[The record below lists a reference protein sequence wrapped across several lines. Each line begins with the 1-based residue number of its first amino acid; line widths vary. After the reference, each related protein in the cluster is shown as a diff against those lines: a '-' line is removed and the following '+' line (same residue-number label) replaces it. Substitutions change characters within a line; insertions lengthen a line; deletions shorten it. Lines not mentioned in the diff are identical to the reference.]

1 MCYTAHPLFI
11 PHKLYPTFSAV
22 ALRLSISHPTIPSS
36 FSQVYAQTMPF
47 ALQTNGGVS
56 IGLSSFAH
64 CVAICDRDFPADDSD
79 SSSDS
84 SIGRNSISSDDSS
97 DHEDAAEVEV
107 QSSFKGP
114 LDTINDL
121 EEDLPVK
128 KGISKFYSGK
138 SKSFT
143 SLADAAAASSMEEI
157 VKPEDPYAK
166 KRKNLIARNASIER
180 SRSCASNIGG
190 ISKRPSNIGRR
201 TSCLNLDSSGEGTSS
216 SSISPPFPLPPL
228 HPRANN
234 RSSLPQPS
242 SATRSSPWRSYSWSD
257 LNAIAELMIYLVWLF
272 VVELNALNFDTNVT
286 F

>member
-1 MCYTAHPLFI
+1 
-11 PHKLYPTFSAV
+11 
-22 ALRLSISHPTIPSS
+22 
-36 FSQVYAQTMPF
+36 MPF
-47 ALQTNGGVS
+47 AMENNGGGVT
-56 IGLSSFAH
+56 IGRSSFAH

-84 SIGRNSISSDDSS
+84 SIGRNSTSSEDSS
-97 DHEDAAEVEV
+97 DREDAGEVEV

-138 SKSFT
+138 SRSFT

-166 KRKNLIARNASIER
+166 KRKNLIARNSSIER
-180 SRSCASNIGG
+180 SRSCANIGG
-190 ISKRPSNIGRR
+190 ISKRPTNIGRGG
-201 TSCLNLDSSGEGTSS
+201 TSCLTLSCSEEGSS
-216 SSISPPFPLPPL
+216 STSISPPCPLPPL
-228 HPRANN
+228 HPRVIN

-242 SATRSSPWRSYSWSD
+242 SSTARNPPWRSYSWTD
-257 LNAIAELMIYLVWLF
+257 LHSVAEAHDISGLAICSG
-272 VVELNALNFDTNVT
+272 N
-286 F
+286 

>member
-1 MCYTAHPLFI
+1 
-11 PHKLYPTFSAV
+11 
-22 ALRLSISHPTIPSS
+22 
-36 FSQVYAQTMPF
+36 MPF
-47 ALQTNGGVS
+47 ALENNGGVT
-56 IGLSSFAH
+56 IGRSSFAY
-64 CVAICDRDFPADDSD
+64 CVAICDRDFPEDDSD

-84 SIGRNSISSDDSS
+84 SIGRNSISSEDSS
-97 DHEDAAEVEV
+97 DREDAVEVEV

-166 KRKNLIARNASIER
+166 KRKNLIARNSSIER
-180 SRSCASNIGG
+180 SRSCANIGG
-190 ISKRPSNIGRR
+190 ISKRPSNIGGGA
-201 TSCLNLDSSGEGTSS
+201 SCLTLNCSEEGSS
-216 SSISPPFPLPPL
+216 STSISPPCPLPPL
-228 HPRANN
+228 HPRAIN

-242 SATRSSPWRSYSWSD
+242 STGRNPPWRSYSWTD
-257 LNAIAELMIYLVWLF
+257 LHSVAEAHDISGLAICSGS
-272 VVELNALNFDTNVT
+272 
-286 F
+286 

>member
-1 MCYTAHPLFI
+1 
-11 PHKLYPTFSAV
+11 
-22 ALRLSISHPTIPSS
+22 
-36 FSQVYAQTMPF
+36 
-47 ALQTNGGVS
+47 
-56 IGLSSFAH
+56 
-64 CVAICDRDFPADDSD
+64 
-79 SSSDS
+79 
-84 SIGRNSISSDDSS
+84 
-97 DHEDAAEVEV
+97 
-107 QSSFKGP
+107 
-114 LDTINDL
+114 
-121 EEDLPVK
+121 
-128 KGISKFYSGK
+128 
-138 SKSFT
+138 
-143 SLADAAAASSMEEI
+143 MEEI

-257 LNAIAELMIYLVWLF
+257 LNAIAEAHDISGLAICSG
-272 VVELNALNFDTNVT
+272 N
-286 F
+286 

>member
-1 MCYTAHPLFI
+1 YPCAHTSHLYIYTPQLIAC
-11 PHKLYPTFSAV
+11 FS
-22 ALRLSISHPTIPSS
+22 LLSFHFTPNHS
-36 FSQVYAQTMPF
+36 SQVSAKKMTF
-47 ALQTNGGVS
+47 ALQNNGGVS
-56 IGLSSFAH
+56 IGLSSLAH
-64 CVAICDRDFPADDSD
+64 CVAICDQDFPAEDSD

-84 SIGRNSISSDDSS
+84 SIGRNSVSSEDSS
-97 DHEDAAEVEV
+97 DHEDALEV

-114 LDTINDL
+114 LDTMNDL

-190 ISKRPSNIGRR
+190 ISKRPSNIGRG
-201 TSCLNLDSSGEGTSS
+201 TSLLNLHSSEEGSSS
-216 SSISPPFPLPPL
+216 SSISPPCALPPL

-242 SATRSSPWRSYSWSD
+242 SATRSVPWRSYSWSD
-257 LNAIAELMIYLVWLF
+257 LNAIAEAHDISGLAICSG
-272 VVELNALNFDTNVT
+272 N
-286 F
+286 